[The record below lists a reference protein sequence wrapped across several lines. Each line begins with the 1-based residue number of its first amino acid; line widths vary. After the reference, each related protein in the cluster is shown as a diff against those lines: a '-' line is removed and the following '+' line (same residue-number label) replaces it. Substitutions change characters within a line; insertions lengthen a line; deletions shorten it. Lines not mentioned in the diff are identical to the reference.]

1 MDVISSSFSRSLTD
15 MANGLCL
22 ILKEENGGDLRFKV
36 EVFVGFDFLPWVFG
50 GKNNICPGPA

>member
-1 MDVISSSFSRSLTD
+1 MSHI
-15 MANGLCL
+15 
-22 ILKEENGGDLRFKV
+22 KEENGGDLRFKV